1 MNVAIS
7 LETVA
12 VGFAGFCCMFYGVL
26 GISTICTSDCSSIKV
41 DERGQKVSLTP
52 LMASFYC
59 SLALIAGFFL
69 FRLRNTVGQLAG
81 GISTFGSSL
90 RTVTPEGQEMR
101 TFSIRFAVI
110 LTFAFVVVVGFM
122 NMVLLGPL
130 KKCVDLTSDQVP
142 FMFAIRSA
150 LEKMEHYMVWG
161 GFGLLGAG
169 LLFSVVETLYREG
182 HAKKVAKNED
192 TEDYGWTDA
201 VSESA
206 EKNWKWLFGSKD
218 STLKST
224 GQSVLAPVHAVN
236 GSMPHQQA
244 QVSQQPQTVQQP
256 QAVQYAEA
264 QAGYT
269 HYQRQAP
276 PPVQRNHG
284 KPGNMTVLLGKAPA
298 FFESSNSDGSSLKS
312 METSRRTSHPRFG
325 SRNKRGL
332 NSSS

>member
-1 MNVAIS
+1 
-7 LETVA
+7 
-12 VGFAGFCCMFYGVL
+12 
-26 GISTICTSDCSSIKV
+26 
-41 DERGQKVSLTP
+41 
-52 LMASFYC
+52 
-59 SLALIAGFFL
+59 
-69 FRLRNTVGQLAG
+69 
-81 GISTFGSSL
+81 
-90 RTVTPEGQEMR
+90 MR

-236 GSMPHQQA
+236 GAMPHQQA

-256 QAVQYAEA
+256 QAVQYAQA
-264 QAGYT
+264 QAIHT
-269 HYQRQAP
+269 PSQRQG
-276 PPVQRNHG
+276 PPVQREHRN
-284 KPGNMTVLLGKAPA
+284 PGNLNVLLGKAPA
-298 FFESSNSDGSSLKS
+298 YSESSNLDGSSLKS
-312 METSRRTSHPRFG
+312 MGSSRRTSYPS
-325 SRNKRGL
+325 SRNRFRPRDR
-332 NSSS
+332 NSSSLSGDTS